1 MDATENLRLKKLIR
15 WLIGQGIASSQDE
28 LAQKLGYTRSSF
40 SLIVNEKVKLSPKFI
55 NRLCMLDHRINRHW
69 VMTGEGEMILE
80 DKNLKMEGGLFDQGG
95 ENHKENEKNLQ
106 LLVNALNEKE
116 RELEG
121 QKILVSM
128 LTEKVQD
135 LTRKVQNQDEVIR
148 HLTKGDDKTKLFK
161 I

>member
-80 DKNLKMEGGLFDQGG
+80 DKNLKMEGELFDQGG
-95 ENHKENEKNLQ
+95 ENHKENEKNIEI
-106 LLVNALNEKE
+106 LNKKLYESE
-116 RELEG
+116 QELER
-121 QKILVSM
+121 QRLIVKVLIEKIQEM
-128 LTEKVQD
+128 NK
-135 LTRKVQNQDEVIR
+135 
-148 HLTKGDDKTKLFK
+148 KTSTVGENGKS
-161 I
+161 